1 MFGDYP
7 PSFLPAEEAKKNN
20 AIILIHCMAGISR
33 SVTLTIAYLMSH
45 FRMSM
50 QNAYQFVKDKRPAI
64 SPNLNFMGQLVE
76 FERELELNPS
86 QHGNVEDLSNW
97 LPNAAQQKLSVILS
111 ERIIRTSSVSSLGSI
126 SSPLSPP
133 EKDGVRPSDSVSA
146 QPPPFLLKPVNPRGK
161 RGKKFK
167 EALSMDSEPLEPVRS
182 GSPGDCGRV
191 SSSLIRL
198 NLVEQAA
205 TDERKESPP
214 EVRQQTSQE
223 RLISSSLQ

>member
-1 MFGDYP
+1 MILSYP
-7 PSFLPAEEAKKNN
+7 HLSFLPPEEAKKNN
-20 AIILIHCMAGISR
+20 AVILIHCMAGISR

-76 FERELELNPS
+76 FERELELNPQYS
-86 QHGNVEDLSNW
+86 NEDNLSNW
-97 LPNAAQQKLSVILS
+97 LPTAEMQKLSVILS

-126 SSPLSPP
+126 SSPRSPP
-133 EKDGVRPSDSVSA
+133 EKDGVRPSDPAKA
-146 QPPPFLLKPVNPRGK
+146 QPFLLKPVNPRGK

-167 EALSMDSEPLEPVRS
+167 EALSMDSEPLESARS
-182 GSPGDCGRV
+182 SSPADCNRV
-191 SSSLIRL
+191 SSSLVRL

-205 TDERKESPP
+205 SDEHQ
-214 EVRQQTSQE
+214 EVRQQASQE
-223 RLISSSLQ
+223 RLLSSSLQ

>member
-1 MFGDYP
+1 
-7 PSFLPAEEAKKNN
+7 
-20 AIILIHCMAGISR
+20 MAGISR

-86 QHGNVEDLSNW
+86 LHSNEDDLSNW
-97 LPNAAQQKLSVILS
+97 LPTTEQQKLSVTLS
-111 ERIIRTSSVSSLGSI
+111 QRIRTSSVSSSLGSI
-126 SSPLSPP
+126 PSGSPLSPP
-133 EKDGVRPSDSVSA
+133 EKDGVCPSEPARA

-167 EALSMDSEPLEPVRS
+167 EALSMDGSGEPQESARS
-182 GSPGDCGRV
+182 SSPADCGRV
-191 SSSLIRL
+191 SSSLVRL
-198 NLVEQAA
+198 NLVEQD
-205 TDERKESPP
+205 TEKSKESSEP

-223 RLISSSLQ
+223 RLISSALQ